1 MPPQEYI
8 QSVLEYNSETG
19 IFRWKPRK
27 RDTHHKAR
35 IFAGTKGKKAIQI
48 VLSTKSY
55 YAHRLAWVYIHGDIL
70 TTDMQIDHL
79 NNNPFDNRME
89 NLRIATHAENCSNAR
104 KWQKKQLPKGVSK
117 QTISNRYRARLQ
129 VGKKVVYIGTF
140 DTPELAHAAYTEAAQ
155 KYHGEFARA
164 A

>member
-1 MPPQEYI
+1 
-8 QSVLEYNSETG
+8 
-19 IFRWKPRK
+19 
-27 RDTHHKAR
+27 
-35 IFAGTKGKKAIQI
+35 
-48 VLSTKSY
+48 
-55 YAHRLAWVYIHGDIL
+55 
-70 TTDMQIDHL
+70 MQIDHL